1 VCDFVSIAR
10 GDGGAVGNHI
20 SVYQKRLPYPVKLT
34 NLNTK
39 ISNRRIDCIFQNLDY
54 PPDPKYLLVEVKS
67 FDSKQSK
74 TTKGD
79 LQGSFKWNMARL
91 EDTLRENPRFRD
103 MSENEMDDLLYD
115 IQENHQSLLYTK
127 KAILNPDK
135 TIVEPEIWRLDDQGI
150 KIENVTYKYMK

>member
-1 VCDFVSIAR
+1 
-10 GDGGAVGNHI
+10 
-20 SVYQKRLPYPVKLT
+20 
-34 NLNTK
+34 
-39 ISNRRIDCIFQNLDY
+39 
-54 PPDPKYLLVEVKS
+54 
-67 FDSKQSK
+67 
-74 TTKGD
+74 
-79 LQGSFKWNMARL
+79 MARL

>member
-1 VCDFVSIAR
+1 
-10 GDGGAVGNHI
+10 
-20 SVYQKRLPYPVKLT
+20 
-34 NLNTK
+34 
-39 ISNRRIDCIFQNLDY
+39 
-54 PPDPKYLLVEVKS
+54 
-67 FDSKQSK
+67 
-74 TTKGD
+74 
-79 LQGSFKWNMARL
+79 
-91 EDTLRENPRFRD
+91 